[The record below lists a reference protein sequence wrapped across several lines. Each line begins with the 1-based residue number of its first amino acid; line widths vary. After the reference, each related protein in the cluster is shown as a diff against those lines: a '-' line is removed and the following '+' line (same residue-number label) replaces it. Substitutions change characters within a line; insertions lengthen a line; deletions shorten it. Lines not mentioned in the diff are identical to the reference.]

1 MKDKTTPPDGGNDFQ
16 ILQED
21 FVHFAGARMC
31 RIYEVTSRGGCTQD
45 LASGYRIRNNFWE
58 KKTQIS
64 WKTWQKII
72 IIKCTYLI
80 QTNPC
85 MQIIYIHLRAHIL
98 LITQLQYQTL
108 DEHTVHHI
116 FPSHFAISSIPTA
129 CSRSVPLMK
138 HYQTHKKH
146 LPSSQDPK
154 KQSNSS
160 LTPLYDL
167 VSNGIGLYTFWWIR
181 CIIKTS
187 THFHASTCLSATVE
201 YNSFSNAAAAS
212 AFIQKK
218 VGVFVIALLVSS
230 FCCDETNRFY
240 KLQDLIILGTSM
252 FPNYGACIRCDMCLC
267 MIHLTS

>member
-31 RIYEVTSRGGCTQD
+31 RIYEVTIRGGCTQD

-98 LITQLQYQTL
+98 LKTQLQYQTL

-116 FPSHFAISSIPTA
+116 FSITLCHLFDTNSMFQKRSLDETLPNPQETPSLITRSEKAKRFITNSIIWLGFKWNWIIYIL
-129 CSRSVPLMK
+129 VNPL
-138 HYQTHKKH
+138 YNQNFNAFSCKH
-146 LPSSQDPK
+146 L
-154 KQSNSS
+154 
-160 LTPLYDL
+160 L
-167 VSNGIGLYTFWWIR
+167 VGHRGI
-181 CIIKTS
+181 
-187 THFHASTCLSATVE
+187 
-201 YNSFSNAAAAS
+201 
-212 AFIQKK
+212 
-218 VGVFVIALLVSS
+218 
-230 FCCDETNRFY
+230 
-240 KLQDLIILGTSM
+240 
-252 FPNYGACIRCDMCLC
+252 
-267 MIHLTS
+267 